1 LRRNV
6 VRASYNPYVVDHV
19 LQRDIG
25 IGHRL
30 VDFEHVEDD
39 VLRMGKRVCDEEVWS
54 GDVLPPSGEV
64 LSYPG
69 CRIPAAVTLFLL
81 RYLVE
86 FKDFW

>member
-6 VRASYNPYVVDHV
+6 VRASYNPYVLDHV
-19 LQRDIG
+19 LRDIG
-25 IGHRL
+25 IAHRL

-54 GDVLPPSGEV
+54 GDVLPPGGEV
-64 LSYPG
+64 FSYPG
-69 CRIPAAVTLFLL
+69 CRIPVAMNKFLL

-86 FKDFW
+86 FKGFR